1 MVWALLMFVHA
12 LACARC
18 GRVQSRAKLT
28 DVAPA
33 GAGVGAGAGAGA
45 GAAGT
50 AAGGDV
56 TAAGA
61 FCMRRKKGDVVP
73 EGEECL
79 VCSS

>member
-1 MVWALLMFVHA
+1 MPLR
-12 LACARC
+12 ARC

-33 GAGVGAGAGAGA
+33 GAGVGAGA
-45 GAAGT
+45 AGT

-56 TAAGA
+56 TVTGA

-73 EGEECL
+73 EGDECL

>member
-1 MVWALLMFVHA
+1 MPLR
-12 LACARC
+12 ARC

-33 GAGVGAGAGAGA
+33 GAGAAAGAVAS
-45 GAAGT
+45 GT
-50 AAGGDV
+50 AAGAGDV
-56 TAAGA
+56 TVAGA